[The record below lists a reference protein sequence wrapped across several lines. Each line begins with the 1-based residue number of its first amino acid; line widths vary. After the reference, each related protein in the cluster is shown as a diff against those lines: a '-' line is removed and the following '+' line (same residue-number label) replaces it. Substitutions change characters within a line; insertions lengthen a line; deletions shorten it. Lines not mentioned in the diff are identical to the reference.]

1 MLLFIVLTWL
11 TLVVLFVLLTRHHYQ
26 HSFGH
31 EGKERA
37 DRLESNSVSSYFRWL
52 LSCIPA
58 WFRDKPWKRGMKVFQ
73 KLWVTPYSPQE
84 KWVHIGLSLSFLYL
98 VASGFIFAVG
108 LFHSITGVFLVLH
121 MILGGVFSLSLAL
134 TGLIRAK
141 DYPVAEN
148 WPDPHEH
155 HWETLCFWIFVLS
168 GFVLVLTA
176 LLMML
181 PLWTLIGHLKT
192 VMVHRVAAL
201 SALLSAIAFVYFK
214 WYRVRES
221 K

>member
-1 MLLFIVLTWL
+1 MLLFIILTWL
-11 TLVVLFVLLTRHHYQ
+11 TLAALFVLLSRHHYR
-26 HSFGH
+26 HTFGH
-31 EGKERA
+31 EGKKRA
-37 DRLESNSVSSYFRWL
+37 DRPESNSASTYFPWI

-58 WFRDKPWKRGMKVFQ
+58 WFRDKPGKRGMKVFQ
-73 KLWVTPYSPQE
+73 ELWITPYSPLE
-84 KWVHIGLSLSFLYL
+84 KWIHIGLSLSFVYL
-98 VASGFIFAVG
+98 AASGFIFAVG

-121 MILGGVFSLSLAL
+121 MILGGFFGLSLAL
-134 TGLIRAK
+134 TGLVRAK

-168 GFVLVLTA
+168 GFALVLTA